1 VGFIVDKTTY
11 KITSGIISN
20 NTKARQYSNEYHVE
34 CKALDNNKLGLI
46 GASLFAVCSIAQF
59 LTTLIP
65 MVVRGVTSLQEVT
78 IQGNYYVPGEHDG
91 KIVEVRCNGKTVKI
105 RVSHKIQYVKLNICR
120 R

>member
-1 VGFIVDKTTY
+1 MDKTTY

-20 NTKARQYSNEYHVE
+20 NTKAKQYSNEYHVE

-59 LTTLIP
+59 LATIIP
-65 MVVRGVTSLQEVT
+65 MIVRGVTSLQEVT
-78 IQGNYYVPGEHDG
+78 TQSNYYVPGEHDG